1 MFLSIYMALYECCT
15 GMKYKEAKPKMSK
28 VLEDLGKLRDDEVQF
43 VVKYVSQRLVSQ
55 CCC

>member
-1 MFLSIYMALYECCT
+1 MFLSIYIALYECCT
-15 GMKYKEAKPKMSK
+15 GMKYKEVKPKLSK

-43 VVKYVSQRLVSQ
+43 AVKRVSQRLVNQ